1 MKTIAKAT
9 VEVVAALSGL
19 PDNEKIQ
26 ILESLGKR
34 YRRNNSVK
42 INEIQM
48 GRKVFIDERPDL
60 ITMKD
65 ETN

>member
-1 MKTIAKAT
+1 MKTIARAT
-9 VEVVAALSGL
+9 VEVMAVLSDL
-19 PDNEKIQ
+19 PDNEKIK

-34 YRRNNSVK
+34 YRRNNSVN

-48 GRKVFIDERPDL
+48 GRKIFIDERPDL
-60 ITMKD
+60 IIMKD